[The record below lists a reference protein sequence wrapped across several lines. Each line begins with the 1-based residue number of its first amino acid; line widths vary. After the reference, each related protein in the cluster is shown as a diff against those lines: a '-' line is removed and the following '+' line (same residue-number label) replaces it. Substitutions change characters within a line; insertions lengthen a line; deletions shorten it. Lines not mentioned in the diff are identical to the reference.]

1 MAEMAGLRYSD
12 LLKLII
18 EAAQERV
25 AAQHPGLVIPLAERR
40 AQRAPAAARVRLARH
55 QTFIFPNS
63 PLRRRQISVSIGVST
78 HSHVPMAHGGYA
90 TT

>member
-25 AAQHPGLVIPLAERR
+25 AAEHPGRVIPLAERR
-40 AQRAPAAARVRLARH
+40 AQRAGTGR
-55 QTFIFPNS
+55 
-63 PLRRRQISVSIGVST
+63 G
-78 HSHVPMAHGGYA
+78 
-90 TT
+90 